1 MARQKMTIIMVW
13 SVFPSLLPI
22 IIGLM
27 IGIDLARL
35 ADLPSDVLVEGRR
48 VADRLAALQTS
59 HEESSESRMFA
70 VRRKALLRVI
80 SFSVTSFCI
89 LAYLKSLGYFILMG
103 TPTWTRFCAFLES
116 DSH

>member
-13 SVFPSLLPI
+13 SVFPSLLSI
-22 IIGLM
+22 IIGL

-103 TPTWTRFCAFLES
+103 TATDLDTLLCFFGI
-116 DSH
+116 